1 MKTETTTKTE
11 YDTLIDLSDETRRRA
26 QSGDVVMH
34 TKGVELEEVPG
45 RRRRRKF
52 ISEPAILGSMVQTM
66 AMFVAE
72 IAPGDRAGKH
82 RHFNEAMIYIIEGK
96 GHSIVNEQR
105 YDWSEGD
112 VVSVPLYEWHQ
123 HFNDDPDRPVRYL
136 GITNL
141 PLLRAMGLNKLEDS
155 PDA

>member
-1 MKTETTTKTE
+1 MKTKTTTKTE
-11 YDTLIDLSDETRRRA
+11 YDTLIDMSDETRRRA
-26 QSGDVVMH
+26 QSGAVVMH
-34 TKGVELEEVPG
+34 TKGLVLEEVPG

-52 ISEPAILGSMVQTM
+52 ISEPALLGSMVQTM

-72 IAPGDRAGKH
+72 IAPGDRTGKH
-82 RHFNEAMIYIIEGK
+82 RHFNEAMIYIVEGR
-96 GHSIVNEQR
+96 GHTIINKQR

-123 HFNDDPDRPVRYL
+123 HFNDDQDKPVRYL

>member
-1 MKTETTTKTE
+1 MKTKTMTKTE
-11 YDTLIDLSDETRRRA
+11 YDTLIEMSDETRRKA
-26 QSGDVVMH
+26 QGGDVVMH

-72 IAPGDRAGKH
+72 IAPGDRTGKH
-82 RHFNEAMIYIIEGK
+82 RHFNEAMIYIIAGK
-96 GHSIVNEQR
+96 GHTIINEQR

-123 HFNDDPDRPVRYL
+123 HFNDDPGKPVRYL